1 MLFRSEIED
10 IKLGSYK
17 IEESP
22 LRNAPHTA
30 SDVLSENWDRKYS
43 RAVGGLPVE
52 IGAQMGAK
60 GKYWP
65 TVGRI
70 DGVHG
75 DRNLICSCAPVE
87 SYA

>member
-1 MLFRSEIED
+1 L
-10 IKLGSYK
+10 
-17 IEESP
+17 
-22 LRNAPHTA
+22 
-30 SDVLSENWDRKYS
+30 SDNWDKKYS

-52 IGAQMGAK
+52 IGTQMGAR

-75 DRNLICSCAPVE
+75 DRNLICACPPVD